1 MYRTVAQLDSVMQFL
16 ATFFPDICTREEL
29 PHRSVLGRPIFA
41 LRIHAGTATNRRAV
55 LIVGGMH
62 ARELMNPDAIVELQL
77 GLVQAYLNETG
88 LRFGN
93 RRWSADEIR
102 VMLESLDVWTLPC
115 ANPDGREYCQTV
127 DDLWRKNRRDHPDTP
142 DDKDGVDTNRNS
154 DIVWGVTDPNT
165 SCFPASIQY
174 CGTARFSEPESL
186 NIKAFCDAHRVNVYL
201 DVHSYS
207 ELVMFPWGHTRTQ
220 TNDPTKRFT
229 SLATG
234 NVCAAESLRPSG
246 IHDATRQAALRSGGQ
261 ADCRRHQGGAGPD
274 LQDRDDPRHRLC
286 GHRHQYRLRLQ
297 QAHCQSR
304 PSKDVRIRVRN
315 RSEYGKRGRVVPSRP
330 DPTLIKRDT
339 KAGILSLLQQSVCAI
354 EVIGASLARSRVAA
368 VRNVRDQRL
377 ATTTAGRKLIALFER
392 VQTPLLTKVL
402 ADESLAREAAGLLE
416 RAQALLEDDAAI
428 VSDRDVTR
436 ALGFVD
442 ALYRTASSAIRRDL
456 ATVRQHL
463 GKASGK
469 RVGAVLASLVAA
481 PRRRP
486 AARKSRKPVA
496 KRKR

>member
-154 DIVWGVTDPNT
+154 DIVWGVTNPNT

-234 NVCAAESLRPSG
+234 TCAPLNPSGHQEYMTPRDKRRYEAVARQIADDIKAVRGRTYRTGTIHDIVYAATGTSTDYVYSRHIANPGLRKTYGFAFETGPNTGNEAESFHP
-246 IHDATRQAALRSGGQ
+246 A
-261 ADCRRHQGGAGPD
+261 
-274 LQDRDDPRHRLC
+274 
-286 GHRHQYRLRLQ
+286 
-297 QAHCQSR
+297 
-304 PSKDVRIRVRN
+304 
-315 RSEYGKRGRVVPSRP
+315 